1 MNCRCS
7 LRDLGTDSGLTLWTR
22 TLAPG
27 LWICLARCWGRRP
40 QFLAGGSEKPDG
52 GRLVL
57 RFYLVPGW
65 HA

>member
-1 MNCRCS
+1 MDSNVGPGVV
-7 LRDLGTDSGLTLWTR
+7 DLPCQVLGQK
-22 TLAPG
+22 A
-27 LWICLARCWGRRP
+27 